1 MKLLLFDAE
10 YIELFGDIIWMP

>member
-10 YIELFGDIIWMP
+10 YIGLFGDIILMP

>member
-10 YIELFGDIIWMP
+10 YIGLFGDIILIP

>member
-10 YIELFGDIIWMP
+10 YIGLYGDIVLMP